1 MKQSNSRLNESV
13 EQPSQSHPRTNLVT
27 CRHCG
32 RRGLPERIA
41 AHECPTQTPLGRL
54 TILEHPSSTRQTP
67 QSLPVDQLT
76 IEWTPTD
83 GPTQTLTFEPTATGF
98 DRIESTKIA
107 TTWHTGG
114 TELLPLTLTLTH
126 SQSQSTTQEA
136 HHE

>member
-13 EQPSQSHPRTNLVT
+13 EQPSQSHPHTQLVT

-54 TILEHPSSTRQTP
+54 TILEHAGSTHQP
-67 QSLPVDQLT
+67 PHSLPVDRLT

-83 GPTQTLTFEPTATGF
+83 GPTQTLTFKSTATGY
-98 DRIESTKIA
+98 DRIESTNTA
-107 TTWHTGG
+107 TTWRTVE
-114 TELLPLTLTLTH
+114 TKPLPLTVTLTRPRA
-126 SQSQSTTQEA
+126 QSTIQEG